1 MKLGAKK
8 TKKIV
13 ILCVIFLLV
22 LLIALSVSP
31 SSPIHFIYKAISV
44 PFAPVQ
50 SFFSSSGQFISD
62 KWNYLMNSGELQ
74 KQYESAL
81 EENDKLKSEIHEL
94 NKYKEE
100 NEELRELL
108 KLKQNFDN
116 YEYIAANVIAYDSNN
131 MFNLFTINKGSADG
145 ISLYDP
151 VITSKGLAG
160 KVISVSLN
168 NSKVLAI
175 IDETSIV
182 MARVSKSQDLVK
194 IRGTEELQDEFMCQL
209 ETVSPS
215 VDLVAGD
222 VIETAESGGIFPKGI
237 IIGTIKE
244 VKQAGSDINKYA
256 IIEPAVDFK
265 RIDNVIVLGKQKG
278 DNP

>member
-100 NEELRELL
+100 NEELRDLL
-108 KLKQNFDN
+108 KLKQSFDN

-194 IRGTEELQDEFMCQL
+194 IRGSEELQDEFMCQL